1 MSAKFRFPQIK
12 IMPTADGFLR
22 GERVSDLSIK
32 TVSPE
37 EFGTQKVDDAWLSKQ
52 AAFMM
57 KLDDHDLYTIVSY
70 TSRSHQW
77 ITPFMRSGKL
87 PGKKE
92 LKNMVQDDMLTP
104 LFVQMTTLVSRGVQ
118 MYGKKTVDKEMFTDD
133 AHRKYVRDLFLDPGT
148 PLDTR
153 YLAFKMLL
161 RGDDFSDRVVKMALT
176 LYVSDLKRIMRAAP
190 PVVSDLT
197 VFRGTLTNI
206 VQKKDEV
213 VSKEYMSATLS
224 LQYSLAYSTNR
235 ENSTK
240 GRIMRILVPK
250 GNKCLA
256 LCIVNPFG
264 PVGEFE
270 VLLPPGSFKVTET
283 NVRRSVGDQE
293 KPVNTLVAKKR
304 S

>member
-32 TVSPE
+32 TVSPA
-37 EFGTQKVDDAWLSKQ
+37 EFGTQKVDDAWLAKQ

-57 KLDDHDLYTIVSY
+57 KLDDHDLYTVVSY

-92 LKNMVQDDMLTP
+92 LKNIVQDDMLTP
-104 LFVQMTTLVSRGVQ
+104 LYVQMTSLVAKGVKMQ
-118 MYGKKTVDKEMFTDD
+118 GKDVLNKEMFTDD
-133 AHRKYVRDLFLDPGT
+133 THRKYVRDLFLDPST

-153 YLAFKMLL
+153 YLAYKMLL

-176 LYVSDLKRIMRAAP
+176 LYVSDLRRIIAAAP
-190 PVVSDLT
+190 PATSDMT
-197 VFRGTLTNI
+197 VFRGMLTNI
-206 VQKKDEV
+206 IEKKDEV
-213 VSKEYMSATLS
+213 ISKEYMSTTLS

-235 ENSTK
+235 NNSGK

-250 GNKCLA
+250 GHACLA

-270 VLLPPGSFKVTET
+270 VLLPPGSFKVAET
-283 NVRRSVGDQE
+283 NVKRSVGDQE
-293 KPVNTLVAKKR
+293 KPTNTLVMKNR

>member
-1 MSAKFRFPQIK
+1 MSAKFKFPQIK
-12 IMPTADGFLR
+12 IIPTVDGFLR

-32 TVSPE
+32 TVSPP
-37 EFGTQKVDDAWLSKQ
+37 EFGTQAVDDAWLAKQ

-57 KLDDHDLYTIVSY
+57 KLDDHDLYTVVSY

-77 ITPFMRSGKL
+77 ITPFMRTGKL

-92 LKNMVQDDMLTP
+92 LKNIVQDDMLTP

-118 MYGKKTVDKEMFTDD
+118 MYGKKTIDKEMFTDD
-133 AHRKYVRDLFLDPGT
+133 AHRKYVRDLFLDPAT

-176 LYVSDLKRIMRAAP
+176 LYVSDLKRIMRVAP
-190 PVVSDLT
+190 PVSSDLT
-197 VFRGTLTNI
+197 VFRGTLMNI
-206 VQKKDEV
+206 VQKKDEI
-213 VSKEYMSATLS
+213 VSKEYTSATLS

-240 GRIMRILVPK
+240 GRIMRIVVPK

-270 VLLPPGSFKVTET
+270 VLLPPGSFKVLET

-293 KPVNTLVAKKR
+293 KFTNTLVAKKR

>member
-1 MSAKFRFPQIK
+1 MI
-12 IMPTADGFLR
+12 PTADGFLR
-22 GERVSDLSIK
+22 GERTTEMTIK
-32 TVSPE
+32 TVPPS
-37 EFGTQKVDDAWLSKQ
+37 EFGTQRVDDAWLAKQ

-57 KLDDHDLYTIVSY
+57 KLDDHDLYTVVSY

-92 LKNMVQDDMLTP
+92 LKNIVQDDMLTP

-118 MYGKKTVDKEMFTDD
+118 MYGKKTIDKEMFTDD
-133 AHRKYVRDLFLDPGT
+133 AHRKYVRDLFLDPAT

-213 VSKEYMSATLS
+213 ISKEYMSATLS

-240 GRIMRILVPK
+240 GRIMRIVVPK

-256 LCIVNPFG
+256 LCVINPFG

-270 VLLPPGSFKVTET
+270 VLLPPGSFKVVET
-283 NVRRSVGDQE
+283 NVKRSVGDQE
-293 KPVNTLVAKKR
+293 KLTNTLVMKNR